1 MQEITNPQQGNP
13 ALENAYK
20 LAQSKGYKKD
30 INSFKNLISS
40 NEAAL
45 NDIYNEVKN
54 KGYKKDINSFK
65 ELVGVT
71 SLKKRWYEIQFCI
84 YIGFSKTGFGTE
96 KWFFGFTRV

>member
-1 MQEITNPQQGNP
+1 MQEVTNPQQGNP

-30 INSFKNLISS
+30 INSFKTLISS
-40 NEAAL
+40 DEVAL
-45 NDIYNEVKN
+45 NDIYNEVKT

-71 SLKKRWYEIQFCI
+71 SLKK
-84 YIGFSKTGFGTE
+84 KDGTKPNSISTSVPTKKISE
-96 KWFFGFTRV
+96 QKKNLKAT